1 MMRHDRCLV
10 NNSPDESRPDIS
22 NDEFLAVAGII
33 QGNAETVR
41 VFLSDEAAPP
51 IDKAALADLWA
62 RRPQSEAEKQR
73 LIYLVSHY
81 RTWLKAMT
89 EVVYE
94 TNRERRGLSTDES

>member
-1 MMRHDRCLV
+1 MMWHNRAPL
-10 NNSPDESRPDIS
+10 NNSADESRLDDPD
-22 NDEFLAVAGII
+22 DDFLAVAGII

-41 VFLSDEAAPP
+41 VFLSDETAPP

-62 RRPQSEAEKQR
+62 RRPQSAAERQR
-73 LIYLVSHY
+73 LVFLVSHY
-81 RTWLKAMT
+81 RTWLKAMS